1 MLKKL
6 RTFRNDMIF
15 ISLFSLFSGIMM
27 VVYPDIS
34 SKFITYLIAI
44 ITMLYGAYNLIL
56 YLKHRVAFVYPSQ
69 LVKGLL
75 GMCFGVLILID
86 PGVVMISLPIVLGAI
101 VIMDGVNKLQNAF
114 DIRKMGFDKWWV
126 MLIMAVLVIITGF
139 MMIFYP
145 LASLLS
151 IIVFMGIGL
160 IFNGACDLIHVLI
173 ITIKYQNFKRKIEEK
188 INE

>member
-56 YLKHRVAFVYPSQ
+56 YLKHRVAFVYPAQ

-114 DIRKMGFDKWWV
+114 DIRRMGFDKWWV

-173 ITIKYQNFKRKIEEK
+173 ITIKYQHFKRKIEEE

>member
-75 GMCFGVLILID
+75 
-86 PGVVMISLPIVLGAI
+86 
-101 VIMDGVNKLQNAF
+101 GVNKLQNAF

-173 ITIKYQNFKRKIEEK
+173 ITIKYQNFKRKIEEE

>member
-75 GMCFGVLILID
+75 GMCFGVLIPVSYTHLT
-86 PGVVMISLPIVLGAI
+86 LPTKA
-101 VIMDGVNKLQNAF
+101 
-114 DIRKMGFDKWWV
+114 
-126 MLIMAVLVIITGF
+126 
-139 MMIFYP
+139 
-145 LASLLS
+145 
-151 IIVFMGIGL
+151 
-160 IFNGACDLIHVLI
+160 
-173 ITIKYQNFKRKIEEK
+173 
-188 INE
+188 

>member
-1 MLKKL
+1 
-6 RTFRNDMIF
+6 
-15 ISLFSLFSGIMM
+15 M
-27 VVYPDIS
+27 VLYPETS

-86 PGVVMISLPIVLGAI
+86 PSVIMVSSPIVLGAI

-114 DIRKMGFDKWWV
+114 DIRNMGFTRWWILV
-126 MLIMAVLVIITGF
+126 IMAVLVIIIGF

-151 IIVFMGIGL
+151 IIVFVGIGL
-160 IFNGACDLIHVLI
+160 LVNGVCDLTHVLI
-173 ITIKYQNFKRKIEEK
+173 ITIKYKHFKRKIEEE